1 MTRRP
6 PRPRAAA
13 AAPKPAARKAAA
25 RKAVAK
31 SSAKPAVRGK
41 RKAPRIRDLRAHADE
56 VLRRLE
62 ATYPDAK
69 CALDYRTPLELLVAT
84 ILSAQCTDK
93 RVNMVTPAL
102 FEAYPTAQSLAGAP
116 RERIEELI
124 KSTGFF
130 RNKAKSIAGMAR
142 ALEDRHGGQVPSSM
156 EELVKLP
163 GVGRK
168 TANVVLGN
176 AFHRNEGIVVDT
188 HVGRVS
194 LRLGLT
200 SQTDPVKVEQDL
212 MPLFPREK
220 WTQLAHLLIDH
231 GRAICDARAPRC
243 GICPLRDICPA
254 ARVEPLTAA
263 PASPSA

>member
-1 MTRRP
+1 MSPKGKGPGSGSRRATAAVP
-6 PRPRAAA
+6 KRRESKRPRGT
-13 AAPKPAARKAAA
+13 PKPR
-25 RKAVAK
+25 
-31 SSAKPAVRGK
+31 
-41 RKAPRIRDLRAHADE
+41 RITNLRAHADE
-56 VLRRLE
+56 ILRRLE

-69 CALDYRTPLELLVAT
+69 CALDYQTPLQLLVAT

-102 FEAYPTAQSLAGAP
+102 FAKYPDAHALAEAP
-116 RERIEELI
+116 RERLEELI

-130 RNKAKSIAGMAR
+130 RNKAKSIAGMAT
-142 ALEDRHGGQVPSSM
+142 ALEQRHRGQVPASM
-156 EELVKLP
+156 EELVRLP

-168 TANVVLGN
+168 TANVILGN
-176 AFHRNEGIVVDT
+176 AFHKNEGIVVDT

-200 SQTDPVKVEQDL
+200 TNTDPVKVEQDL
-212 MPLFPREK
+212 MPLFPRER

-231 GRAICDARAPRC
+231 GRAICLARAPRC

-254 ARVEPLTAA
+254 ARVEPLSAA